1 MPRTNLV
8 YANQQF
14 FDGSRWQWT
23 VPPLRADNAL
33 VNGPLPLMTLWR
45 KERGLDAESVSH
57 AESVSGEG
65 ANSFSSPVSKPRTR
79 LHSPRGQAQRSSPE
93 VKPPCPRCL
102 YGGSSG

>member
-45 KERGLDAESVSH
+45 KERGLDAESVSRLWRGCESILPRPSASH
-57 AESVSGEG
+57 ALGCTRPEV
-65 ANSFSSPVSKPRTR
+65 KPRGK
-79 LHSPRGQAQRSSPE
+79 PRGQAPVSAVFVR
-93 VKPPCPRCL
+93 RIFGL
-102 YGGSSG
+102 AA